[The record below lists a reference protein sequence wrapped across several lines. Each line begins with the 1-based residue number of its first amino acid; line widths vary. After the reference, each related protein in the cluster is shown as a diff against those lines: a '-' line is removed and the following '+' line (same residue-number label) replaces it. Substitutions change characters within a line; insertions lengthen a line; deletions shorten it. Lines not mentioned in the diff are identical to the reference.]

1 MNNSTKVMYL
11 AQVSSEWEV
20 LGTYEYSTISFCVWY
35 GWVPK
40 FYMNRILMYTC
51 SLGHISEWRIYF
63 LSLIRA
69 QDPQRMKIPNQKKKI
84 TVVDY
89 WWTLCLRK
97 RKRTRHSHLILLVC
111 SHLHVSQVYNTPDF
125 TWLFY
130 HLSTVRPSCL
140 CRTKERFRESRC
152 TIGGNRTTNEW
163 IFSSTRASNLAFF
176 HSEILV
182 RVRGSLNSNR

>member
-1 MNNSTKVMYL
+1 MSNSTKVMYL
-11 AQVSSEWEV
+11 AQVSSEWGV
-20 LGTYEYSTISFCVWY
+20 LGFYKYSTMPFCVWY
-35 GWVPK
+35 SWVPK
-40 FYMNRILMYTC
+40 FYMNRIFMYRC
-51 SLGHISEWRIYF
+51 SLGHISEWRIYS

-89 WWTLCLRK
+89 WWTFCLRK

-111 SHLHVSQVYNTPDF
+111 SHLHASQVYNTLDF

-163 IFSSTRASNLAFF
+163 IFSSTQASNLAFF
-176 HSEILV
+176 HSEFLV
-182 RVRGSLNSNR
+182 RVRVSLNCNR